1 MGAVAEHTGYLNPFP
16 RTLRVWAPD
25 PLEKAFRHTT
35 PPPRAPRQVA
45 LEAGCKAYEAVLQAA
60 IREVHAIGP
69 DCAADEKI
77 RRLQISM
84 TNSMTMLLNT
94 MSQ

>member
-1 MGAVAEHTGYLNPFP
+1 MSGKSVHLREPFL
-16 RTLRVWAPD
+16 TD
-25 PLEKAFRHTT
+25 
-35 PPPRAPRQVA
+35 
-45 LEAGCKAYEAVLQAA
+45 AGRKAYEAVLQAA
-60 IREVHAIGP
+60 IREVYAIGP
-69 DCAADEKI
+69 DFAADEKI